1 MLPDARGLALSVLLQ
16 RSDLRAVSLKVAMPQ
31 ALGCAIL
38 PLAFFTSF
46 AALGCLFLKIG
57 KIPEQ

>member
-16 RSDLRAVSLKVAMPQ
+16 RRRAVSLRVAMPQ

-38 PLAFFTSF
+38 PPAFFTSF